1 MKQKVVIRLSW
12 NGNDQKC
19 RSKAFKIAVSQ
30 PGLESVAI
38 EADEKN
44 QLEVV
49 GEQIDAVTL
58 TSSLRKNL
66 GQAELLS
73 VGPAAGDDDK
83 DNSSDITAQASVVP
97 VTIESQPYY
106 YPDYAVP
113 QYPVFQVR
121 DSYQQEGC
129 RSIM

>member
-1 MKQKVVIRLSW
+1 MKQKVVIRLSLSR
-12 NGNDQKC
+12 NDQKC

-30 PGLESVAI
+30 PGVESAAI
-38 EADEKN
+38 QGDGKN

-66 GQAELLS
+66 GQAELVS
-73 VGPAAGDDDK
+73 AGPATAAGNKDK
-83 DNSSDITAQASVVP
+83 SSDIKASVVP
-97 VTIESQPYY
+97 VTIQSQPYY
-106 YPDYAVP
+106 YPYYAAP
-113 QYPVFQVR
+113 QYPVYQVR

-129 RSIM
+129 SIM